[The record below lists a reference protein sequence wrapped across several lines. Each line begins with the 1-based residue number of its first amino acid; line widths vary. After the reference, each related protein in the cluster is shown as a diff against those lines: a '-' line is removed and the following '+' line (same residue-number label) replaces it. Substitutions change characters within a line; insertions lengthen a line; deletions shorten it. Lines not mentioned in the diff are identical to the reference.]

1 MIKKEIRYEGNNYRR
16 MHRTKIRKGI
26 KFPFTLYYT
35 PSQIDPNSAWGA
47 LIEVN
52 IESPEDFERLDNA
65 SNYYLG
71 GVYYYE
77 RLYEDNEERGNTHK
91 W

>member
-47 LIEVN
+47 LIEVK

-77 RLYEDNEERGNTHK
+77 RLYEDNEERGSTHK
-91 W
+91 R

>member
-47 LIEVN
+47 LIEVK

-77 RLYEDNEERGNTHK
+77 RLYEDNEERGSTHK

>member
-47 LIEVN
+47 LIEVK

-77 RLYEDNEERGNTHK
+77 RLYEDNEERGSTHK
-91 W
+91 

>member
-47 LIEVN
+47 LIEVK

-91 W
+91 

>member
-1 MIKKEIRYEGNNYRR
+1 MIRKEIRYEGNNYRR

>member
-1 MIKKEIRYEGNNYRR
+1 MIRKEIRYKGNNYRR

-47 LIEVN
+47 LIEVK

-77 RLYEDNEERGNTHK
+77 RLYEDNEERGSTHK
-91 W
+91 

>member
-1 MIKKEIRYEGNNYRR
+1 MIRKEIRYEGNNYRR
-16 MHRTKIRKGI
+16 MHRTKIKKGI
-26 KFPFTLYYT
+26 KFPFTLFYT

-47 LIEVN
+47 LIEVK